1 VIKLKDKF
9 FIPYGKQTVTKNDI
23 KAVTEVLQS
32 DFLTQGPKVE
42 EFEIKISSYTK
53 SKYSVAVNSATS
65 ALHIAC
71 LSLGLK
77 KGDILWT
84 SPNTFVASSNCAL
97 HIGAKIDFVDI
108 NSEDFNIDIDRLEE
122 KLKHAEK
129 KKCLPKILIP
139 VHLAGQPTIQE
150 RIYELSKKFGFKIIE
165 DASHSIGASR
175 KGEKVGSCR
184 WSDITVFSF
193 HPVKIITTAE
203 GGIATTNNK
212 QLYEKMCLFRS
223 HGITKDKERF
233 ISKDFGDWH
242 YEQQDLGF
250 NFRMND
256 LQATLGISQLK
267 NLDSFV
273 SKRNDIADSY
283 NRKLNSDLIKTPFVN
298 NNNYSSFHLYVIR
311 LKNERI
317 NKTHKDIFKN
327 LRKSGIGVNLHYI
340 PVHLH
345 PYYKKLGFKEGDFP
359 NAEDYAQSA
368 ISIPMFPGLKT
379 KEQNKVIKIINEIV
393 K

>member
-1 VIKLKDKF
+1 MKDKF

-122 KLKHAEK
+122 KLKHAQK

-150 RIYELSKKFGFKIIE
+150 RIYKLSKKFGFKIIE

-175 KGEKVGSCR
+175 RGEKVGSCR

-283 NRKLNSDLIKTPFVN
+283 NRKLNTDLIKTP
-298 NNNYSSFHLYVIR
+298 
-311 LKNERI
+311 LKPAG
-317 NKTHKDIFKN
+317 T
-327 LRKSGIGVNLHYI
+327 L
-340 PVHLH
+340 
-345 PYYKKLGFKEGDFP
+345 KKRSLVWSAEPELG
-359 NAEDYAQSA
+359 
-368 ISIPMFPGLKT
+368 
-379 KEQNKVIKIINEIV
+379 
-393 K
+393 

>member
-1 VIKLKDKF
+1 MKDKF

>member
-1 VIKLKDKF
+1 LKDKF

-122 KLKHAEK
+122 KLKHAQK

-150 RIYELSKKFGFKIIE
+150 RIYKLSKKFGFKIIE

-175 KGEKVGSCR
+175 RGEKVGSCR

-223 HGITKDKERF
+223 HGITKDKKRF

-283 NRKLNSDLIKTPFVN
+283 NRKLNTDLIKTPFIN
-298 NNNYSSFHLYVIR
+298 NNNYSSYHLYVIR

>member
-1 VIKLKDKF
+1 MKDKF

-122 KLKHAEK
+122 KLKHAQK

-150 RIYELSKKFGFKIIE
+150 RIYKLSKKFGFKIIE

-175 KGEKVGSCR
+175 RGEKVGSCR

-223 HGITKDKERF
+223 HGITKDKKRF

-283 NRKLNSDLIKTPFVN
+283 NRKLNTDLIKTPFIN
-298 NNNYSSFHLYVIR
+298 NNNYSSYHLYVIR